1 MSAYDLVTDS
11 SSPDIY
17 DSVLLKLVLFDL
29 ALVNSRVENTPEQQS
44 PTGNGEKYPLNLFI

>member
-44 PTGNGEKYPLNLFI
+44 PTGNGEKYPFNLFI